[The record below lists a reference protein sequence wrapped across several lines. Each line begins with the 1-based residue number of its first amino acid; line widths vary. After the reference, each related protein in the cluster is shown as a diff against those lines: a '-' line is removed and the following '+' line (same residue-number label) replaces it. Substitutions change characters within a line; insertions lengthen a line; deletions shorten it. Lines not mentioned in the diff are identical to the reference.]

1 MPGINNRA
9 QHVYFNGYSQTRDI
23 AITPDSIVWV
33 ASDNASI
40 PVRAYNRSGVVVD
53 YIDSDLVSSAR
64 GVAIDPEGYLWLSN
78 MEMDLIYKI
87 DLTEGIETS
96 DPDNPLN
103 ISVSSNPFLSSVV
116 ITGEGF
122 AGNSEITIFDIQGHL
137 IVQDSFDGSYA
148 WDGSSSN
155 STPVPCGT
163 YFAVVIDNNGNCD
176 TVKLLRL

>member
-1 MPGINNRA
+1 MPGITSRA

-40 PVRAYNRSGVVVD
+40 PAKAYNRSGVVVD
-53 YIDSDLVSSAR
+53 YIDSDMVSSAR

-87 DLTEGIETS
+87 DLTEGIGSS

-103 ISVSSNPFLSSVV
+103 ITVSSNPFLSSVV

-148 WDGSSSN
+148 WDGSSN
-155 STPVPCGT
+155 TTPVPCGT
-163 YFAVVIDNNGNCD
+163 YFAVVIDNNGNSA

>member
-78 MEMDLIYKI
+78 MEMNLIYKI

-122 AGNSEITIFDIQGHL
+122 AGNSEITIFDIQGHM

-163 YFAVVIDNNGNCD
+163 YFAVVIDNNGNSA

>member
-1 MPGINNRA
+1 MPNISSRA

-33 ASDNASI
+33 ASDNAAI
-40 PVRAYNRSGVVVD
+40 PVRAYNRNGVVVD
-53 YIDSDLVSSAR
+53 YIDPDLVSSVR

-87 DLTEGIETS
+87 DLTEGIESS
-96 DPDNPLN
+96 DPDNPFN
-103 ISVSSNPFLSSVV
+103 ITVSSNPFLSSVV

-122 AGNSEITIFDIQGHL
+122 AGNSEIAIFDIQGHL
-137 IVQDSFDGSYA
+137 IVQNSFDGSYA
-148 WDGSSSN
+148 WDGSSN
-155 STPVPCGT
+155 TTPVPSGT
-163 YFAVVIDNNGNCD
+163 YFAVVMDNNGNSD